1 MNGPGSLGTPRPE
14 GATPF
19 SALAGLLPRTVDKG
33 RVCSVDF
40 HLPRAWCSEM
50 KNSSKTILPSIDDI
64 DRKWF
69 VVDASDQVL
78 GRLATRLA
86 TLLMGKDRP
95 YYTDFLDTGAFVIVV
110 NADKVRLTGK
120 KWSQKVYYSHSRYPG
135 GLKEITAENLLRR
148 YPDRL
153 VSLAVRGML
162 PKNKLG
168 KRMLRKLKVYAGAD
182 HPHQAQ
188 QPEPLAL

>member
-1 MNGPGSLGTPRPE
+1 
-14 GATPF
+14 
-19 SALAGLLPRTVDKG
+19 
-33 RVCSVDF
+33 
-40 HLPRAWCSEM
+40 
-50 KNSSKTILPSIDDI
+50 
-64 DRKWF
+64 
-69 VVDASDQVL
+69 
-78 GRLATRLA
+78 
-86 TLLMGKDRP
+86 MGKDRP
-95 YYTDFLDTGAFVIVV
+95 NYTDFLDTGAFVIVV

-153 VSLAVRGML
+153 VRLAVRGML

-168 KRMLRKLKVYAGAD
+168 KRMIRKLKIYAGAD

-188 QPEPLAL
+188 KPEPLAL

>member
-1 MNGPGSLGTPRPE
+1 
-14 GATPF
+14 
-19 SALAGLLPRTVDKG
+19 
-33 RVCSVDF
+33 
-40 HLPRAWCSEM
+40 M
-50 KNSSKTILPSIDDI
+50 KNSNKTILPGLGEI

-95 YYTDFLDTGAFVIVV
+95 NYTDFLDTGAFVIVV

-120 KWSQKVYYSHSRYPG
+120 KWSQKVYYSHSHYPG

-153 VSLAVRGML
+153 VRLAVRGML

-168 KRMLRKLKVYAGAD
+168 KRMIRKLKIYAGAD

-188 QPEPLAL
+188 KPEPLAL

>member
-1 MNGPGSLGTPRPE
+1 
-14 GATPF
+14 
-19 SALAGLLPRTVDKG
+19 
-33 RVCSVDF
+33 
-40 HLPRAWCSEM
+40 M
-50 KNSSKTILPSIDDI
+50 KNSNKTILPGLDEI

-69 VVDASDQVL
+69 VVDASDQIL

-95 YYTDFLDTGAFVIVV
+95 NYTDFLDTGAFVIVV

-153 VSLAVRGML
+153 VRLAVRGML

-168 KRMLRKLKVYAGAD
+168 KRMIRKLKIYAGAD

-188 QPEPLAL
+188 KPEPLAL

>member
-1 MNGPGSLGTPRPE
+1 
-14 GATPF
+14 
-19 SALAGLLPRTVDKG
+19 
-33 RVCSVDF
+33 
-40 HLPRAWCSEM
+40 M
-50 KNSSKTILPSIDDI
+50 KNSNKTFLPGFDEI

-95 YYTDFLDTGAFVIVV
+95 NYTDFLDTGAFVIVV

-153 VSLAVRGML
+153 VRLAVRGML

-168 KRMLRKLKVYAGAD
+168 KRMIRKLKIYAGAD

-188 QPEPLAL
+188 KPEPLAL

>member
-1 MNGPGSLGTPRPE
+1 
-14 GATPF
+14 
-19 SALAGLLPRTVDKG
+19 
-33 RVCSVDF
+33 
-40 HLPRAWCSEM
+40 M
-50 KNSSKTILPSIDDI
+50 KNLNKTILPGLGEI

-95 YYTDFLDTGAFVIVV
+95 NYTDFLDTGAFVIVV

-153 VSLAVRGML
+153 VRLAVRGML

-168 KRMLRKLKVYAGAD
+168 KRMIRKLKIYAGAD

-188 QPEPLAL
+188 KPEPLAL

>member
-1 MNGPGSLGTPRPE
+1 MPVP
-14 GATPF
+14 
-19 SALAGLLPRTVDKG
+19 AGLLPLTVDKAWV
-33 RVCSVDF
+33 RSVDF
-40 HLPRAWCSEM
+40 QFLRAWCSVM
-50 KNSSKTILPSIDDI
+50 KNSSKTILPNLDEIE
-64 DRKWF
+64 RKWF

-110 NADKVRLTGK
+110 NADKVRLTGR

-135 GLKEITAENLLRR
+135 GLKEVTAENLLRR

-153 VSLAVRGML
+153 VRLAVRGML

-168 KRMLRKLKVYAGAD
+168 KRMIRKLKIYAGAD

-188 QPEPLAL
+188 KPEPLAL

>member
-1 MNGPGSLGTPRPE
+1 M
-14 GATPF
+14 
-19 SALAGLLPRTVDKG
+19 
-33 RVCSVDF
+33 
-40 HLPRAWCSEM
+40 
-50 KNSSKTILPSIDDI
+50 
-64 DRKWF
+64 
-69 VVDASDQVL
+69 DASDQVL

-95 YYTDFLDTGAFVIVV
+95 NYTDFLDTGAFVIVV

-153 VSLAVRGML
+153 VRLAVRGML

-168 KRMLRKLKVYAGAD
+168 KRMIRKLKIYAGAD

-188 QPEPLAL
+188 KPEPLAL

>member
-1 MNGPGSLGTPRPE
+1 M
-14 GATPF
+14 
-19 SALAGLLPRTVDKG
+19 
-33 RVCSVDF
+33 
-40 HLPRAWCSEM
+40 
-50 KNSSKTILPSIDDI
+50 
-64 DRKWF
+64 
-69 VVDASDQVL
+69 DASDQVL

-95 YYTDFLDTGAFVIVV
+95 NYTDFLDTGAFVIVV

-135 GLKEITAENLLRR
+135 GLKEITAESLLRR

-153 VSLAVRGML
+153 VRLAVRGML

-168 KRMLRKLKVYAGAD
+168 KRMIRKLKIYAGAD

-188 QPEPLAL
+188 KPESLAL

>member
-1 MNGPGSLGTPRPE
+1 
-14 GATPF
+14 
-19 SALAGLLPRTVDKG
+19 
-33 RVCSVDF
+33 
-40 HLPRAWCSEM
+40 M
-50 KNSSKTILPSIDDI
+50 KNTNK
-64 DRKWF
+64 
-69 VVDASDQVL
+69 
-78 GRLATRLA
+78 
-86 TLLMGKDRP
+86 
-95 YYTDFLDTGAFVIVV
+95 TGAFVIVV

-153 VSLAVRGML
+153 VRLAVRGML

-168 KRMLRKLKVYAGAD
+168 KRMIRKLKIYAGAD

-188 QPEPLAL
+188 KPEPLAL

>member
-1 MNGPGSLGTPRPE
+1 M
-14 GATPF
+14 
-19 SALAGLLPRTVDKG
+19 
-33 RVCSVDF
+33 
-40 HLPRAWCSEM
+40 
-50 KNSSKTILPSIDDI
+50 
-64 DRKWF
+64 
-69 VVDASDQVL
+69 DASDQVL

-86 TLLMGKDRP
+86 TILMGKDRP
-95 YYTDFLDTGAFVIVV
+95 NYTDFLDTGAFVIVV

-153 VSLAVRGML
+153 VRLAVRGML

-168 KRMLRKLKVYAGAD
+168 KRMIRKLKIYAGAD

-188 QPEPLAL
+188 KPESLAL

>member
-1 MNGPGSLGTPRPE
+1 MQ
-14 GATPF
+14 
-19 SALAGLLPRTVDKG
+19 
-33 RVCSVDF
+33 
-40 HLPRAWCSEM
+40 CSEM
-50 KNSSKTILPSIDDI
+50 KNSNKTVLPALGEIE
-64 DRKWF
+64 RKWF

-86 TLLMGKDRP
+86 TVLMGKDRP
-95 YYTDFLDTGAFVIVV
+95 HYTDFLDTGAFVIVV

-153 VSLAVRGML
+153 VRLAVRGML

-168 KRMLRKLKVYAGAD
+168 KRMIRKLKIYAGAD

-188 QPEPLAL
+188 KPEPLAL

>member
-1 MNGPGSLGTPRPE
+1 
-14 GATPF
+14 
-19 SALAGLLPRTVDKG
+19 
-33 RVCSVDF
+33 
-40 HLPRAWCSEM
+40 M
-50 KNSSKTILPSIDDI
+50 KNLNKTILPGIDEI

-95 YYTDFLDTGAFVIVV
+95 NYTDFLDTGAFVIVV

-153 VSLAVRGML
+153 VRLAVRGML

-168 KRMLRKLKVYAGAD
+168 KRMIRKLKIYAGAD

-188 QPEPLAL
+188 KPEPLAL

>member
-1 MNGPGSLGTPRPE
+1 
-14 GATPF
+14 
-19 SALAGLLPRTVDKG
+19 
-33 RVCSVDF
+33 
-40 HLPRAWCSEM
+40 M
-50 KNSSKTILPSIDDI
+50 KNSNKTVLPGLGEI

-95 YYTDFLDTGAFVIVV
+95 NYTDFLDTGAFVIVV

-153 VSLAVRGML
+153 VRLAVRGML

-168 KRMLRKLKVYAGAD
+168 KRMIRKLKIYAGAD

-188 QPEPLAL
+188 KPEPLAL

>member
-1 MNGPGSLGTPRPE
+1 
-14 GATPF
+14 
-19 SALAGLLPRTVDKG
+19 
-33 RVCSVDF
+33 
-40 HLPRAWCSEM
+40 M
-50 KNSSKTILPSIDDI
+50 KNTNKTILPGLDEI

-95 YYTDFLDTGAFVIVV
+95 NYTDFLDTGAFVIVV

-153 VSLAVRGML
+153 VRLAVRGML

-168 KRMLRKLKVYAGAD
+168 KRMIRKLKIYAGAD

-188 QPEPLAL
+188 KPEPLAL

>member
-1 MNGPGSLGTPRPE
+1 
-14 GATPF
+14 
-19 SALAGLLPRTVDKG
+19 
-33 RVCSVDF
+33 
-40 HLPRAWCSEM
+40 M
-50 KNSSKTILPSIDDI
+50 KNSNKTVLPDRAEI

-69 VVDASDQVL
+69 VVDASDQIL

-95 YYTDFLDTGAFVIVV
+95 NYTDFLDTGAFVIVV

-153 VSLAVRGML
+153 VRLAVRGML

-168 KRMLRKLKVYAGAD
+168 KRMIRKLKIYAGAD

-188 QPEPLAL
+188 KPEPLAL

>member
-1 MNGPGSLGTPRPE
+1 
-14 GATPF
+14 
-19 SALAGLLPRTVDKG
+19 
-33 RVCSVDF
+33 
-40 HLPRAWCSEM
+40 
-50 KNSSKTILPSIDDI
+50 
-64 DRKWF
+64 
-69 VVDASDQVL
+69 
-78 GRLATRLA
+78 
-86 TLLMGKDRP
+86 MGKDRP
-95 YYTDFLDTGAFVIVV
+95 HYTDFLDTGAFVIVV

-153 VSLAVRGML
+153 VRLAVRGML

-168 KRMLRKLKVYAGAD
+168 KRMIRKLKIYAGAD

-188 QPEPLAL
+188 KPEPLAL

>member
-1 MNGPGSLGTPRPE
+1 
-14 GATPF
+14 
-19 SALAGLLPRTVDKG
+19 
-33 RVCSVDF
+33 
-40 HLPRAWCSEM
+40 M
-50 KNSSKTILPSIDDI
+50 KNSNKTILPGLDEI

-95 YYTDFLDTGAFVIVV
+95 NYTDFLDTGAFVIVV

-153 VSLAVRGML
+153 VRLAVRGML

-168 KRMLRKLKVYAGAD
+168 KRMIRKLKIYAGAD

-188 QPEPLAL
+188 KPEPLAL

>member
-1 MNGPGSLGTPRPE
+1 M
-14 GATPF
+14 
-19 SALAGLLPRTVDKG
+19 
-33 RVCSVDF
+33 
-40 HLPRAWCSEM
+40 
-50 KNSSKTILPSIDDI
+50 
-64 DRKWF
+64 
-69 VVDASDQVL
+69 DASDQVL

-86 TLLMGKDRP
+86 TLLMGKDRSN
-95 YYTDFLDTGAFVIVV
+95 YTDFLDTGAFVIVV
-110 NADKVRLTGK
+110 NADKVRLTGR

-153 VSLAVRGML
+153 VRLAVRGML

-168 KRMLRKLKVYAGAD
+168 KRMIRKLKIYAGAD

-188 QPEPLAL
+188 KPEPLAL

>member
-1 MNGPGSLGTPRPE
+1 M
-14 GATPF
+14 
-19 SALAGLLPRTVDKG
+19 
-33 RVCSVDF
+33 
-40 HLPRAWCSEM
+40 
-50 KNSSKTILPSIDDI
+50 
-64 DRKWF
+64 
-69 VVDASDQVL
+69 VDASDQVL

-95 YYTDFLDTGAFVIVV
+95 NYTEFLDTGAFVIVV

-153 VSLAVRGML
+153 VRLAVRGML

-168 KRMLRKLKVYAGAD
+168 KRMIRKLKIYAGAD

-188 QPEPLAL
+188 KPEPLAL

>member
-1 MNGPGSLGTPRPE
+1 MD
-14 GATPF
+14 AT
-19 SALAGLLPRTVDKG
+19 
-33 RVCSVDF
+33 
-40 HLPRAWCSEM
+40 
-50 KNSSKTILPSIDDI
+50 
-64 DRKWF
+64 
-69 VVDASDQVL
+69 DQVL

-86 TLLMGKDRP
+86 TVLMGKDKP
-95 YYTDFLDTGAFVIVV
+95 NYTDFLDTGAFVIVV

-153 VSLAVRGML
+153 VRLAVRGML

-168 KRMLRKLKVYAGAD
+168 KRMIRKLKIYAGAD

-188 QPEPLAL
+188 KPEPLAL

>member
-1 MNGPGSLGTPRPE
+1 
-14 GATPF
+14 
-19 SALAGLLPRTVDKG
+19 
-33 RVCSVDF
+33 
-40 HLPRAWCSEM
+40 M
-50 KNSSKTILPSIDDI
+50 KNTNKTILPGLDEI

-95 YYTDFLDTGAFVIVV
+95 NYTDFLDTGAFVIVV

-153 VSLAVRGML
+153 VRLAVRGML

-168 KRMLRKLKVYAGAD
+168 KRMIRKLKIYAGAD

-188 QPEPLAL
+188 KPEPLAF

>member
-1 MNGPGSLGTPRPE
+1 
-14 GATPF
+14 
-19 SALAGLLPRTVDKG
+19 
-33 RVCSVDF
+33 
-40 HLPRAWCSEM
+40 M
-50 KNSSKTILPSIDDI
+50 KNSNKTFLPGLDEI

-95 YYTDFLDTGAFVIVV
+95 NYTDFLDTGAFVIVV

-135 GLKEITAENLLRR
+135 GLKEITAESLLRR

-153 VSLAVRGML
+153 VRLAVRGML

-168 KRMLRKLKVYAGAD
+168 KRMIRKLKIYAGAD

-188 QPEPLAL
+188 KPESLAL

>member
-1 MNGPGSLGTPRPE
+1 M
-14 GATPF
+14 
-19 SALAGLLPRTVDKG
+19 
-33 RVCSVDF
+33 
-40 HLPRAWCSEM
+40 
-50 KNSSKTILPSIDDI
+50 
-64 DRKWF
+64 
-69 VVDASDQVL
+69 DASDQVL

-95 YYTDFLDTGAFVIVV
+95 NYTDFLDTGAFVIVV

-153 VSLAVRGML
+153 VRLAVRGML

-168 KRMLRKLKVYAGAD
+168 KRMIRKLKIYAGAD

-188 QPEPLAL
+188 KPESLAL

>member
-1 MNGPGSLGTPRPE
+1 
-14 GATPF
+14 
-19 SALAGLLPRTVDKG
+19 
-33 RVCSVDF
+33 
-40 HLPRAWCSEM
+40 M
-50 KNSSKTILPSIDDI
+50 KNSNKTFLPGLDEI

-86 TLLMGKDRP
+86 TLLMGKDRSN
-95 YYTDFLDTGAFVIVV
+95 YTDFLDTGAFVIVV
-110 NADKVRLTGK
+110 NADKVRLTGR

-153 VSLAVRGML
+153 VRLAVRGML

-168 KRMLRKLKVYAGAD
+168 KRMIRKLKIYAGAD

-188 QPEPLAL
+188 KPEPLAL

>member
-1 MNGPGSLGTPRPE
+1 
-14 GATPF
+14 
-19 SALAGLLPRTVDKG
+19 
-33 RVCSVDF
+33 
-40 HLPRAWCSEM
+40 M
-50 KNSSKTILPSIDDI
+50 KNSNRTILPGLDEI

-95 YYTDFLDTGAFVIVV
+95 NYTDFLDTGAFVIVV

-153 VSLAVRGML
+153 VRLAVRGML

-168 KRMLRKLKVYAGAD
+168 KRMIRKLKIYAGAD

-188 QPEPLAL
+188 KPEPLAL